1 MWFGRHALALLCR
14 GPRWDRHAPSGLAV
28 AVALV
33 LAVGL
38 TVGTTGAGGAA
49 ADVRPLRPQDAC
61 SSPTWVTA
69 WQTAAQ
75 PALGNPGLAGTTLRM
90 IVRPQITGSEVRI
103 RLSNAYGAVP
113 LTVGAVSAARSDGRA
128 GLLSGSVQPVAFGG
142 KTSVVIPP
150 GAEVESDQVPLEVE
164 AGQPLA
170 VSMFLPAA
178 PPVMTQHSVALQT
191 SYISRPGDWTFGD
204 ASAFPTRI
212 LSWLVLTGVDVL
224 APRPVNAVVTMG
236 DSITDGV
243 GSAPDVDE
251 RWPDALSAELATA
264 GGTDV
269 MSVLN
274 AGIARNRLLN
284 DDTIGGGDSPLTR
297 FDRDVEGAT
306 GATDVVLH
314 IGTNDVAARRPAA
327 EIIEGLQK
335 FAERARGA
343 GKRVYLTTIT
353 PSGAGAHGTASAVA
367 NRAAVNAWVR
377 VHGREHADGVF
388 DFAATVA
395 DPARPTRLAPEFD
408 SGDGLHLSPAGYRA
422 LAGSVDRDLLTG
434 SPCLTPR
441 RD

>member
-1 MWFGRHALALLCR
+1 MWFGRRVLASRWSGL
-14 GPRWDRHAPSGLAV
+14 RWDRHAPSGLAV

-38 TVGTTGAGGAA
+38 TVGATGSGGAA
-49 ADVRPLRPQDAC
+49 ADVRPVRAPDAC
-61 SSPTWVTA
+61 SSPGWVTA

-75 PALGNPGLAGTTLRM
+75 PAPGNPGLAGTTFRM
-90 IVRPQITGSEVRI
+90 IVRPQVTGSEVRV

-113 LTVGAVSAARSDGRA
+113 LSVAAVSAARSDGRA
-128 GLLSGSVQPVAFGG
+128 GLLSGSVEPVAFGG
-142 KTSVVIPP
+142 KPSVVIPP
-150 GAEVESDQVPLEVE
+150 GAEVVSDHVPLAVE
-164 AGQPLA
+164 AGRPLA

-204 ASAFPTRI
+204 ASAFPARI

-251 RWPDALSAELATA
+251 RWPDALSAGLASA
-264 GGTDV
+264 GGTSV

-284 DDTIGGGDSPLTR
+284 DDTVGGGDSPLTR
-297 FDRDVEGAT
+297 FDRDVAGAT

-314 IGTNDVAARRPAA
+314 IGTNDVAARRTAG
-327 EIIEGLQK
+327 EIVEGLQK

-353 PSGAGAHGTASAVA
+353 PSGAGAHGTAAAVA

-377 VHGREHADGVF
+377 VHGREYADGVF
-388 DFAATVA
+388 DFAAKVA

-408 SGDGLHLSPAGYRA
+408 AGDGLHLSPEGYRA
-422 LAGSVDRDLLTG
+422 LAATVDPDLLTG
-434 SPCLTPR
+434 SPCLTPA